1 MPKTLVCRSL
11 AAFDSAAVTNKLK
24 FVGHKAAINIMKKIA
39 FLLFLS
45 TLAFTNACSE
55 PNTANTKP
63 AANAAPKTG
72 IAPVADSEIAV
83 IEMEN
88 GSAYGTIKIEL
99 YSNIAPKAVA
109 RFKELAKEG
118 YYNGIAF
125 HRINTTVIQA
135 GDANTKPGA
144 AKTTGKEGDSGKP
157 NVPAEFSDIPY
168 DTGILG
174 AARLGGDVNSANSQ
188 FFIMLKRE
196 ASFDKNYTVF
206 GKVIDGM
213 NNVRTISGVQPK
225 DGERPVE
232 PVRIKTISIVP
243 R

>member
-1 MPKTLVCRSL
+1 
-11 AAFDSAAVTNKLK
+11 
-24 FVGHKAAINIMKKIA
+24 MKK
-39 FLLFLS
+39 LLLS
-45 TLAFTNACSE
+45 ILIGLALISLSCAGAKTNS
-55 PNTANTKP
+55 
-63 AANAAPKTG
+63 NAKSASNGEVKKG
-72 IAPVADSEIAV
+72 VVPVADPEVAV

-88 GSAYGTIKIEL
+88 SAAFGTIKLEL
-99 YSNIAPKAVA
+99 YSNIAPQMVA

-125 HRINTTVIQA
+125 HRINQSVIQA

-144 AKTTGKEGDSGKP
+144 PKSDKREGDSGKP
-157 NVPAEFSDIPY
+157 NVQAEFSDVPY

-174 AARLGGDVNSANSQ
+174 AARLGNDVNSANSQ

-196 ASFDKNYTVF
+196 AAFDNKYTVF

-213 NNVRTISGVQPK
+213 NNVRTISGVEPK
-225 DGERPVE
+225 EGERPVE
-232 PVRIKTISIVP
+232 PVRIKQITIVP